1 MVVVTIY
8 VFLSVVAAAL
18 SQRYGCNKNMDLI
31 EHGIIGLFWP
41 LAAVFF
47 VILGIPLVIGLV
59 GAWKKE
65 PLALE
70 DENDYGNQAD
80 ESTQAAPGRRPGNQ
94 HGDKEKL
101 RLQRS

>member
-1 MVVVTIY
+1 MIVMVVVTIY

-47 VILGIPLVIGLV
+47 VHTFSYRSSRRMEKRTLGIG
-59 GAWKKE
+59 
-65 PLALE
+65 
-70 DENDYGNQAD
+70 
-80 ESTQAAPGRRPGNQ
+80 GR
-94 HGDKEKL
+94 K
-101 RLQRS
+101 